1 MALDPNI
8 ALGVRPLELANPLAQ
23 YGQVAQIQ
31 AAQQAQQMNAL
42 KMQEYQR
49 NVESQNALRRTPAPE
64 GVNPEHWKIDPK
76 EALALA
82 KTAAETKNLG
92 ATYGHLTA
100 QTNDLTIKALGSTF
114 DNFTKLNPPTV
125 AAASPEGV
133 AAYIKNLYAD
143 PLLGAVAAK
152 QMPLDEAIK
161 INTEGWAKDPKAWAT
176 AHMGLT
182 GEKLFN
188 TLKGTRQ
195 NVNQGGTSLGQ
206 TVDAYGRVVPGSAVN
221 TAMTA
226 TPDAK
231 MANVVAQGNLAVNQ
245 AREARLAQGPVG
257 TSLTPE
263 QNDALFGEN
272 GAVALGKINPN
283 KINSRNAKM
292 WADAFTRNPNADPV
306 KVAQD
311 VATADK
317 AIKDF
322 GTGPQGVKVTAFN
335 TAIDHLDTLSKL
347 GAAMQSGDIKAV
359 NSFAN
364 TLGIQTG
371 QPMAT
376 MFNQASRIVGGEI
389 SKAIVPGVGTKA
401 EREESANAFNAAM
414 SPEQLKG
421 ADAVAKKLLGGQLS
435 SLEQQYKR
443 TTKRSD
449 FAEQLLSPAA
459 RAAYQ
464 TSRPAETPISA
475 AIEGPKAG
483 AVQNGYRFKGGN
495 PADQSSWEKL

>member
-49 NVESQNALRRTPAPE
+49 NVESQNALRGTPAPE

-182 GEKLFN
+182 GEKLFD

-245 AREARLAQGPVG
+245 SQLALAQTNATKPVFNPATGGFITPPTQANPQG
-257 TSLTPE
+257 TFTPVAGIQE
-263 QNDALFGEN
+263 TKDQQAAVKALKSAGYDPTTGEDNISKLIAKSTSGGLQAGTAATLAFFGKSTE
-272 GAVALGKINPN
+272 G
-283 KINSRNAKM
+283 R
-292 WADAFTRNPNADPV
+292 
-306 KVAQD
+306 
-311 VATADK
+311 K
-317 AIKDF
+317 AIAALE
-322 GTGPQGVKVTAFN
+322 GTANQIATDLAGG
-335 TAIDHLDTLSKL
+335 KL
-347 GAAMQSGDIKAV
+347 GAGIS
-359 NSFAN
+359 N
-364 TLGIQTG
+364 TDRD
-371 QPMAT
+371 
-376 MFNQASRIVGGEI
+376 FIVGALGDV
-389 SKAIVPGVGTKA
+389 SNPMKTSA
-401 EREESANAFNAAM
+401 ERLAGWAAAKNRMVNAGVIPAPA
-414 SPEQLKG
+414 G
-421 ADAVAKKLLGGQLS
+421 AAVAPNLDALLNK
-435 SLEQQYKR
+435 YK
-443 TTKRSD
+443 
-449 FAEQLLSPAA
+449 
-459 RAAYQ
+459 
-464 TSRPAETPISA
+464 
-475 AIEGPKAG
+475 
-483 AVQNGYRFKGGN
+483 
-495 PADQSSWEKL
+495 

>member
-1 MALDPNI
+1 MALDPSI
-8 ALGVRPLELANPLAQ
+8 ALGVRPLELANPLTQ

-49 NVESQNALRRTPAPE
+49 NVESQNALRGTLAPE

-133 AAYIKNLYAD
+133 AAYMKNLYAD

-182 GEKLFN
+182 GEKLFD

-245 AREARLAQGPVG
+245 SQLALAQTNATKPVFNPATGGFITPPTQANPQG
-257 TSLTPE
+257 TFTPVAGIQE
-263 QNDALFGEN
+263 TKDQQAAVKALKSAGYDPTTGEDNISKLIAKSTSGGLQAGTAATLAFFGKSTE
-272 GAVALGKINPN
+272 G
-283 KINSRNAKM
+283 R
-292 WADAFTRNPNADPV
+292 
-306 KVAQD
+306 
-311 VATADK
+311 K
-317 AIKDF
+317 AIAALE
-322 GTGPQGVKVTAFN
+322 GTANQIATDLAGG
-335 TAIDHLDTLSKL
+335 KL
-347 GAAMQSGDIKAV
+347 GAGIS
-359 NSFAN
+359 N
-364 TLGIQTG
+364 TDRD
-371 QPMAT
+371 
-376 MFNQASRIVGGEI
+376 FIVGALGDV
-389 SKAIVPGVGTKA
+389 SNPMKTSA
-401 EREESANAFNAAM
+401 ERLAGWAAAKNRMVNAGVIPAPA
-414 SPEQLKG
+414 G
-421 ADAVAKKLLGGQLS
+421 AAVAPNLDALLNK
-435 SLEQQYKR
+435 YK
-443 TTKRSD
+443 
-449 FAEQLLSPAA
+449 
-459 RAAYQ
+459 
-464 TSRPAETPISA
+464 
-475 AIEGPKAG
+475 
-483 AVQNGYRFKGGN
+483 
-495 PADQSSWEKL
+495 

>member
-226 TPDAK
+226 TPGELLTNARAK
-231 MANVVAQGNLAVNQ
+231 ERLAQEGQGVTYQTDAQGNLM
-245 AREARLAQGPVG
+245 
-257 TSLTPE
+257 
-263 QNDALFGEN
+263 AL
-272 GAVALGKINPN
+272 P
-283 KINSRNAKM
+283 
-292 WADAFTRNPNADPV
+292 
-306 KVAQD
+306 
-311 VATADK
+311 
-317 AIKDF
+317 
-322 GTGPQGVKVTAFN
+322 
-335 TAIDHLDTLSKL
+335 SKL
-347 GAAMQSGDIKAV
+347 GTGQAPTAIPVTGEGGVPVKGKQSAFAEKSAALQKQQSRDINLAVTEIENAIKPGGLLEKSTASGAGKMADASAAFFGKATPGAIAAASLKPIADLGLKMIPRFEGPQSDKDTASYKEAAGQLANEGLPV
-359 NSFAN
+359 ATRKAAAETMVRIMKARKGQFAN
-364 TLGIQTG
+364 EA
-371 QPMAT
+371 MA
-376 MFNQASRIVGGEI
+376 AEG
-389 SKAIVPGVGTKA
+389 IVP
-401 EREESANAFNAAM
+401 ANAAA
-414 SPEQLKG
+414 
-421 ADAVAKKLLGGQLS
+421 
-435 SLEQQYKR
+435 
-443 TTKRSD
+443 
-449 FAEQLLSPAA
+449 
-459 RAAYQ
+459 
-464 TSRPAETPISA
+464 
-475 AIEGPKAG
+475 AG
-483 AVQNGYRFKGGN
+483 AWK
-495 PADQSSWEKL
+495 DL